1 MAVGVAVGAAGASAD
16 ELASPDK
23 AAAQATEERQHCPE
37 AFVVRV
43 VDGVG
48 IADESDSG
56 PGVLPPPTPLHDE
69 ETSGAHG
76 TRLRCPNT

>member
-23 AAAQATEERQHCPE
+23 AAAQATEERQRCPE

-56 PGVLPPPTPLHDE
+56 PGVLPPPH
-69 ETSGAHG
+69 AFA
-76 TRLRCPNT
+76 